1 MRESRPRWR
10 QRLHEIVFEADT
22 RAGRMFDVA
31 VLAAILLSV
40 AAVVLESIP
49 EIRQKYGPELR
60 AIEWLF
66 TALFTLEYVLRLLSV
81 DRPFRYTASFF
92 GIVDLLAFLP
102 TYLAA
107 LFPGTQSLLVLR
119 AIRLLRIFRI
129 FKLVHFL
136 ADAEQL
142 LRALRASRRKITVFF
157 GSLLTIVLIVGTL
170 MYLIEGER
178 HGFTSIPRSMY
189 WAVVTMTTVG
199 YGDIVPR
206 TGLGRL
212 LSALVMI
219 LGYSIIAVP
228 TGIVSV
234 ELSHASRGV
243 STQHCPSCAAY
254 DHDADARHC
263 KFCGAAL

>member
-1 MRESRPRWR
+1 MHARPRWR

-22 RAGRMFDVA
+22 RAGRIFDVI

-40 AAVVLESIP
+40 VAVVLESIP
-49 EIRQKYGPELR
+49 EVRREHGSALH

-66 TALFTLEYVLRLLSV
+66 TLLFTVEYVLRLLSV
-81 DRPFRYTASFF
+81 DRPVRYAASFL

-102 TYLAA
+102 TYLAT
-107 LFPGTQSLLVLR
+107 LFPAAQSLLVLR
-119 AIRLLRIFRI
+119 AVRLLRIFRI
-129 FKLVHFL
+129 FKLGRFL
-136 ADAEQL
+136 EDAEQL
-142 LRALRASRRKITVFF
+142 LHALRASRRKITVFF
-157 GSLLTIVLIVGTL
+157 GGLLTVVLIMGTL
-170 MYLIEGER
+170 MYLIEGEE

-212 LSALVMI
+212 LSAIVMI

>member
-1 MRESRPRWR
+1 MDDRPRWR
-10 QRLHEIVFEADT
+10 RRLHEIVFEADT
-22 RAGRMFDVA
+22 RAGRTFDA
-31 VLAAILLSV
+31 TVLAAILLSV
-40 AAVVLESIP
+40 AAVLLESIP
-49 EIRQKYGPELR
+49 EIRRDYGPALH
-60 AIEWLF
+60 AIEWVFTLLF
-66 TALFTLEYVLRLLSV
+66 TVEYALRLLSV
-81 DRPFRYTASFF
+81 DRPLRYAASFL

-107 LFPGTQSLLVLR
+107 LFPAAQSLLVLR
-119 AIRLLRIFRI
+119 AVRLLRIFRVL
-129 FKLVHFL
+129 KLARFL
-136 ADAEQL
+136 EDAEQL

-157 GSLLTIVLIVGTL
+157 GGLLTVVLIVGTL
-170 MYLIEGER
+170 MYLIEGEE

-212 LSALVMI
+212 LSAVVMI

-234 ELSHASRGV
+234 ELSQSRRV
-243 STQHCPSCAAY
+243 STQHCPSCATY
-254 DHDADARHC
+254 GHDPDARHC
-263 KFCGAAL
+263 KHCGAAL